1 VLVAD
6 DDHPLRE
13 AITEVLEREGHRV
26 ISAVDG
32 QHALDQL
39 AQGAH
44 PCAILLDWMMPRVDG
59 EAFLTSRAA
68 SASLSSI
75 PVFVISA
82 THSPATDARIQGF
95 LQKPFSLDDLL
106 TLVRGVCKAHCD
118 ATVCRLMAPRTPAS

>member
-6 DDHPLRE
+6 DDCPLRE
-13 AITEVLEREGHRV
+13 AIAEALEREGHRV

-32 QHALDQL
+32 QHALEQL
-39 AQGAH
+39 AEGIR

-68 SASLSSI
+68 SPSLSSI

-82 THSPATDARIQGF
+82 THSPASDARIQGF
-95 LQKPFSLDDLL
+95 LQKPFTLDDLL
-106 TLVRGVCKAHCD
+106 ALVRGICDAHCD
-118 ATVCRLMAPRTPAS
+118 APVCRLAASWPT